1 MNDIKIRTAK
11 NTDLETL
18 FHFQKAM
25 AQESE
30 GITLD
35 QEKLTAGLTAILS
48 DTIIGTYYVAQ
59 LDGKTIACIMVTKE
73 WSEWR
78 NGHALWIQSVYVKPE
93 NRRQG
98 VYRHMYEYL
107 QCIARQ
113 EPSIIGIR
121 LYVEK
126 ENHKARSVYR
136 ELGMD
141 ENRYIVC
148 EWLKTS
154 H

>member
-1 MNDIKIRTAK
+1 MGEIEIRIAK
-11 NTDLETL
+11 SSDLETL
-18 FHFQKAM
+18 VHFQQAM

-30 GITLD
+30 DIALD
-35 QEKLTAGLTAILS
+35 QERLSAGLAAVLS
-48 DTIIGTYYVAQ
+48 DPQIGTYYVAE
-59 LDGKTIACIMVTKE
+59 LDTVTIACLMVTKE

-78 NGHALWIQSVYVKPE
+78 NGHALWIQSVYVRPE

-98 VYRHMYEYL
+98 VYRRMYKYL
-107 QCIARQ
+107 QDSARQ
-113 EPSIIGIR
+113 DPKTIGIR

-126 ENHKARSVYR
+126 ENHKARSTYR

-148 EWLKTS
+148 EWLKTA

>member
-1 MNDIKIRTAK
+1 
-11 NTDLETL
+11 
-18 FHFQKAM
+18 
-25 AQESE
+25 
-30 GITLD
+30 
-35 QEKLTAGLTAILS
+35 
-48 DTIIGTYYVAQ
+48 
-59 LDGKTIACIMVTKE
+59 
-73 WSEWR
+73 
-78 NGHALWIQSVYVKPE
+78 
-93 NRRQG
+93 
-98 VYRHMYEYL
+98 MYEHL